1 MQGAVPPKKGKMR
14 RQLAQ
19 LLRGKKKEAK
29 QSHSCRHTRGRPR
42 RAANP
47 RVLLLQ
53 SSLPQCLAKAKAP
66 NSPVALMRP
75 RVSQMLGIET
85 NYAAQ

>member
-1 MQGAVPPKKGKMR
+1 MQGADPPKKGKMR

-29 QSHSCRHTRGRPR
+29 HSLSCRHLRGRPR
-42 RAANP
+42 RVANP
-47 RVLLLQ
+47 RALLLL

-66 NSPVALMRP
+66 NPPVALMGP
-75 RVSQMLGIET
+75 RASQMLGIGT
-85 NYAAQ
+85 KYAAQ